1 MSTHNL
7 CLEQKYEKISEFFF
21 LFENFL
27 FLEAKFSIYLDRR
40 IFIMKNTKYKLIY
53 KTSFRSMMSVLI

>member
-1 MSTHNL
+1 M
-7 CLEQKYEKISEFFF
+7 KKISEFF